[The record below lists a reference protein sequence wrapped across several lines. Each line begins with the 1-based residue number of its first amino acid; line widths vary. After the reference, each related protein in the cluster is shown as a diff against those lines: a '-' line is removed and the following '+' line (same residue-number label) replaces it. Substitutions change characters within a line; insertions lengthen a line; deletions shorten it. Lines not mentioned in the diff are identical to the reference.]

1 MKKIIIVLSLFLIT
15 GIAIGQVKI
24 GANTTTLNPNSLFE
38 LESTT
43 KGVLMPRL
51 ALTSTTA
58 FAPMTAHV
66 AGMTIYNTATT
77 GDVTPGLYYNDGTSW
92 IKIAAFPAAVSVVTI
107 TATTYNILGT
117 EDIILANPSGP
128 ATYTLPLSAAIGKK
142 IVIANKQFSGG
153 IVSIT
158 VASGGVFW
166 NGNGYGTTA
175 GNTNVFTYTASG
187 WFNEAIGLN

>member
-1 MKKIIIVLSLFLIT
+1 
-15 GIAIGQVKI
+15 
-24 GANTTTLNPNSLFE
+24 
-38 LESTT
+38 
-43 KGVLMPRL
+43 
-51 ALTSTTA
+51 
-58 FAPMTAHV
+58 MTAHV

-77 GDVTPGLYYNDGTSW
+77 GDVTPGLYYNDGTQW
-92 IKIAAFPAAVSVVTI
+92 IKIAAYPAAVSVVTI
-107 TATTYNILGT
+107 TATTYNVLGT

-128 ATYTLPLSAAIGKK
+128 TTYTLPVSAAIGKR